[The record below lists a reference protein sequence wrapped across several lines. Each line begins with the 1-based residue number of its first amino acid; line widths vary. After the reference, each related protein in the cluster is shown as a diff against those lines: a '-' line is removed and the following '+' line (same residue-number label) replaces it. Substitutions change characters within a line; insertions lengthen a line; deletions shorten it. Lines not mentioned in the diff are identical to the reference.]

1 MDLLV
6 TACLLVASAAV
17 LVIGVLLTGIAS
29 DIRRTREALEKIGDG
44 PPSVRELETVAAY
57 GAWAADRL
65 AAHRL
70 SYTPGAEASIARPA
84 ASSKTSDDRPLE
96 HLVDQRG
103 SQDSFKAR
111 SIGQRPL

>member
-29 DIRRTREALEKIGDG
+29 DIRRTREALEKMGEA
-44 PPSVRELETVAAY
+44 PPSVHELETVAAY

-70 SYTPGAEASIARPA
+70 SYAPGPETSMAGPA
-84 ASSKTSDDRPLE
+84 PPSKSSDDQPLE
-96 HLVDQRG
+96 HLVDQRASKG
-103 SQDSFKAR
+103 PLETPRF
-111 SIGQRPL
+111 GQRPL

>member
-29 DIRRTREALEKIGDG
+29 DIRRTREALEKIGEA

-70 SYTPGAEASIARPA
+70 SYVSGAETSMPA
-84 ASSKTSDDRPLE
+84 PAPSSKTSDDRPLE
-96 HLVDQRG
+96 HLVDQRA
-103 SQDSFKAR
+103 SQDAFKAR
-111 SIGQRPL
+111 PIGQRPL